1 MRGSLPF
8 EDSGIT
14 HLPVR
19 QDASLLDGSVVLRYM
34 LQHFGYTIVQD
45 KYEESSTPALMFVK
59 RHDNAF
65 IYTGCK
71 KDSSVTF
78 RLRMPEG
85 IPVIIG
91 QATMGGV
98 AEAAY
103 ALDRTFHDECR
114 VFVDQKEP
122 GQIWCRENSPVST
135 RKVNPVRTITVGGL
149 KEAAVTVYPPL
160 WAIEGERLDIRCSYA
175 AHEEV
180 PWTRQGNKVL
190 LEEISGTIN
199 ISW

>member
-8 EDSGIT
+8 ENSGIT
-14 HLPVR
+14 HLPIR
-19 QDASLLDGSVVLRYM
+19 QEASLLDSSVVLRYM
-34 LQHFGYTIVQD
+34 LQHFGYTVVQD

-71 KDSSVTF
+71 KDSTVSF
-78 RLRMPEG
+78 RLRTPEG

-91 QATMGGV
+91 QATMAGGSD
-98 AEAAY
+98 AAY

-114 VFVDQKEP
+114 VFVDQDET

-135 RKVNPVRTITVGGL
+135 RKVDPVRTITVGGL
-149 KEAAVTVYPPL
+149 KKAAVTIYPPL
-160 WAIEGERLDIRCSYA
+160 WAIEEGCLDIRRDYA
-175 AHEEV
+175 TLEEV
-180 PWTRQGNKVL
+180 PWTRQGDKVFVKG
-190 LEEISGTIN
+190 ISGTIN